1 MANKPHHP
9 LLVRQEASRGVWGS
23 WICNNTSNPVAST
36 IEGEGIKAVTKT
48 ANAGEFEVELDDD
61 YFAVGPAIG
70 FKSRDDVEPAA
81 SCTFHFPNAST
92 LTSTRKFLIEYQ
104 QNGVGTNRVS
114 GDNVRIGFFILALNR
129 KLGL

>member
-9 LLVRQEASRGVWGS
+9 LLVRQEASRGAWGS

>member
-1 MANKPHHP
+1 MANKPHYP
-9 LLVRQEASRGVWGS
+9 LLVRQEASRGIWGS
-23 WICNNTSNPVAST
+23 WICNNASNPDAST